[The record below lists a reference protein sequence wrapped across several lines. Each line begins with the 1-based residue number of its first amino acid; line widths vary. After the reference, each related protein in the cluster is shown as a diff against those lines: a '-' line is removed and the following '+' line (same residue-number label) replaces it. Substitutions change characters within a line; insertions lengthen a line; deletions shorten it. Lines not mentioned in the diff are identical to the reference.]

1 MGGERGGHP
10 LFPPIVLVEG
20 GVGRGD
26 GDGIRMSL
34 DEGGR
39 GKRIGESGIG
49 KSREG
54 GGILEGEKRVRIM
67 G

>member
-1 MGGERGGHP
+1 MRGG
-10 LFPPIVLVEG
+10 
-20 GVGRGD
+20 
-26 GDGIRMSL
+26 
-34 DEGGR
+34 GGR

-49 KSREG
+49 KIREG